1 MAEKPTA
8 TKEELPEVVNKLGLD
23 KQNRAALGRLLPLG
37 GLAQAEEGP
46 DGRLSVQVRIPPEE
60 AVYDPSI
67 IVMPHGGELDIE
79 FTNEDAND
87 HSAILPNNGD
97 KILQWLPVY
106 SRGTVTITLDAPGC
120 YWFGSGAL
128 GNDEGR
134 GLMGVIAVMGDVP
147 EEAKLDRPDQ
157 PRP

>member
-1 MAEKPTA
+1 MASA
-8 TKEELPEVVNKLGLD
+8 KEDLSGVVSELGLD
-23 KQNRAALGRLLPLG
+23 KQNKATLGRLLAHG
-37 GLAQAEEGP
+37 RLAHAEEGS
-46 DGRLSVQVRIPPEE
+46 DGRMHAEVRIPPDEL
-60 AVYDPSI
+60 VYNPSI
-67 IVMPHGGELDIE
+67 IVMPHGGELEIE
-79 FTNEDAND
+79 FFNEDAND

-106 SRGTVTITLDAPGC
+106 SRAKVTVTLDAPGT

-134 GLMGVIAVMGDVP
+134 GLMGAIAVMGDVP

>member
-1 MAEKPTA
+1 MATA
-8 TKEELPEVVNKLGLD
+8 KEELDAAVNELGLD
-23 KQNRAALGRLLPLG
+23 KQNRAALGRLLPHG
-37 GLAQAEEGP
+37 GLVQAEEGS
-46 DGRLSVQVRIPPEE
+46 DGRMHAQVRIPPDEL
-60 AVYDPSI
+60 VYNPSI
-67 IVMPHGGELDIE
+67 IVMPHGGELEIE
-79 FTNEDAND
+79 FFNDDAND

-97 KILQWLPVY
+97 KLLQWLPVY
-106 SRGTVTITLDAPGC
+106 SRAQVTVNLDAPGM

-134 GLMGVIAVMGDVP
+134 GLMGAIAVMGEVP

>member
-1 MAEKPTA
+1 MASTED
-8 TKEELPEVVNKLGLD
+8 ELSGIVNELGLD
-23 KQNRAALGRLLPLG
+23 KQNKGMLGRLLPQG
-37 GLAQAEEGP
+37 GLGQAEEGP
-46 DGRLSVQVRIPPEE
+46 DGRLRVQVRIPPDEM
-60 AVYDPSI
+60 VYEPSL
-67 IVMPHGGELDIE
+67 IVMPRAGDLEIE

-97 KILQWLPVY
+97 KKLLWLPVY
-106 SRGTVTITLDAPGC
+106 SRGTVTVNLDGPGC

-134 GLMGVIAVMGDVP
+134 GLMGAIAVLGDVA

>member
-106 SRGTVTITLDAPGC
+106 SRGTVTINLDAPGC
-120 YWFGSGAL
+120 YWFGSGVL

-134 GLMGVIAVMGDVP
+134 GLMGAIAVMGDVP
-147 EEAKLDRPDQ
+147 QEAKLDRPEQ